1 MGTEGT
7 WATQV
12 DIVTTATVFEIPVY
26 FCVKTRGQEQ
36 YVSKVIK
43 PLKRKTQE
51 MRVPKLPENDKRLHY
66 FNQTILNFSVIKIH
80 ITM

>member
-26 FCVKTRGQEQ
+26 FFVKTRGQEQ
-36 YVSKVIK
+36 YVPKVIK
-43 PLKRKTQE
+43 PLKCKTQE
-51 MRVPKLPENDKRLHY
+51 MRLPKLPENDKKTSR
-66 FNQTILNFSVIKIH
+66 F
-80 ITM
+80 